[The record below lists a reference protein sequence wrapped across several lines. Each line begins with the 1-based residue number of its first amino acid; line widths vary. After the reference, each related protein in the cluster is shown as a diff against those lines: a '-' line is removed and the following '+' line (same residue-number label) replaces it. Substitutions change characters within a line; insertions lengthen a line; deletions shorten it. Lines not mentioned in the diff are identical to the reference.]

1 MKKIGVYIHI
11 PFCKQKCYYCD
22 FISYANNEK
31 YFEKYVQA
39 LIKEIN
45 NFLYNNVLLK
55 SISLDKVEI
64 VGHNF
69 IWLNKVLENLSLPNL
84 KVVGDNFLYS
94 NETLDSIDLPNL
106 VSKGFSF
113 IFFNDKIKNKVLRK

>member
-1 MKKIGVYIHI
+1 MGAEKEYGRFTGFGMPPENCADYAFLLHMIKSMDPTNGRGAIILPHGVL
-11 PFCKQKCYYCD
+11 FRGGQ
-22 FISYANNEK
+22 
-31 YFEKYVQA
+31 
-39 LIKEIN
+39 
-45 NFLYNNVLLK
+45 
-55 SISLDKVEI
+55 VERI
-64 VGHNF
+64 GHNF

-113 IFFNDKIKNKVLRK
+113 IFFNDKIRLSNKVLRK